1 MTRKILFP
9 LDDFVLFLYAFVIRL
24 LFWTGFDDRQLLY
37 SLFYYGDSFRLHQ
50 EALEILKSNWS
61 SSLLPYHPPVT
72 SYFLA
77 LIYNFFG
84 TPPEHLPAIKIL
96 LIIISALSVVIFHRL
111 ARRFFSERLALIAA
125 IIFGATFPM
134 LVVSVTPNTESIF
147 LCFAML
153 TLLFFA
159 RLRSSWNTK
168 DAILMGLCG
177 ALASL
182 TRAEFASFF
191 VVLVAGVFLMKP
203 GHRALPP
210 QGRASIASEA
220 GASRRWGAE
229 ARPLIITII
238 AFLLPFI
245 PWTIRNYNVLK
256 QFNVEKSEAGLEP
269 LPTFAP
275 ITCYGPIN
283 FAMANN
289 LLADGKFS
297 RTILT
302 GANVAA
308 LDLNNPQHRHYFLHG
323 YAEGLTFIKD
333 YPKEFLKLI
342 GIKLRL
348 FTQGFSWGFG
358 PTNIPG
364 GLNGVRYPIDIFV
377 SENRWWAWLIGPLFI
392 FGYCLSIREFSKWW
406 PLHLLFL
413 HRIAVTSVFFGYVRG
428 LAAIYF
434 VVVLFLFYPLSINLR
449 FVNWLDRTSKQILL
463 IVPILIF
470 TAISLIPHIS
480 PIRFQASGPSEG
492 GSGYLIQ
499 DEEIRIWPKQ

>member
-1 MTRKILFP
+1 MTRKIPFP

-24 LFWTGFDDRQLLY
+24 LFWTGFEDRQLLY

-50 EALEILKSNWS
+50 EALEIIKSNWN

-77 LIYNFFG
+77 LVYGIFG
-84 TPPEHLPAIKIL
+84 TPPEHLAALKIL

-111 ARRFFSERLALIAA
+111 ARRFFSEKLALISA
-125 IIFGATFPM
+125 IVFGAMFPM

-153 TLLFFA
+153 TLLFFV
-159 RLRSSWNTK
+159 RLRNSWNTK
-168 DAILMGLCG
+168 DAIWMGLCG

-191 VVLVAGVFLMKP
+191 VVLVVGLIIQRKEAGP
-203 GHRALPP
+203 RTLPP
-210 QGRASIASEA
+210 QGRASIALALALSF
-220 GASRRWGAE
+220 
-229 ARPLIITII
+229 LI
-238 AFLLPFI
+238 PFI

-256 QFNVEKSEAGLEP
+256 KYNVEKSDAGLEP

-297 RTILT
+297 RMILT
-302 GANVAA
+302 GKMVAA

-323 YAEGLTFIKD
+323 YSEGLSFIKD
-333 YPKEFLKLI
+333 YPKDFVKLI
-342 GIKLRL
+342 GNKLRL
-348 FTQGFSWGFG
+348 FFQGFSWGIG
-358 PTNIPG
+358 PMNLPG
-364 GLNGVRYPIDIFV
+364 GLSGVRYPIDIFV
-377 SENRWWAWLIGPLFI
+377 SEKRWWEWLIGPLFI
-392 FGYCLSIREFSKWW
+392 FGYCLSLRELKKWW

-413 HRIAVTSVFFGYVRG
+413 HRIAVTAAFFGYVRG

-434 VVVLFLFYPLSINLR
+434 LVVMFLLYPLSINLR
-449 FVNWLDRTSKQILL
+449 FMNWLERIPKQIAL
-463 IVPILIF
+463 IVPISIF
-470 TAISLIPHIS
+470 TVISLIPHIS
-480 PIRFQASGPSEG
+480 PIRFQASGSSEG

-499 DEEIRIWPKQ
+499 DEEMRIWPKQ

>member
-1 MTRKILFP
+1 MTRKIPFP
-9 LDDFVLFLYAFVIRL
+9 LDDFLLFLYAFVIRL
-24 LFWTGFDDRQLLY
+24 LFWTGFEDRRLLY
-37 SLFYYGDSFRLHQ
+37 SLFYYGDSFRLHE
-50 EALEILKSNWS
+50 EALEILKSNWNS
-61 SSLLPYHPPVT
+61 TLLPYHPPVT
-72 SYFLA
+72 SYLLA
-77 LIYNFFG
+77 LVYRIFG
-84 TPPEHLPAIKIL
+84 TPPEHLTALKIV
-96 LIIISALSVVIFHRL
+96 LIIISALSVVIFFRL
-111 ARRFFSERLALIAA
+111 VKRFFSEKLAFIAT

-153 TLLFFA
+153 TMLFFV
-159 RLRSSWNTK
+159 RLRSSHDTK
-168 DAILMGLCG
+168 DAIWMGLCG

-191 VVLVAGVFLMKP
+191 MVLTAGLFIQFRKP
-203 GHRALPP
+203 RLLP
-210 QGRASIASEA
+210 
-220 GASRRWGAE
+220 
-229 ARPLIITII
+229 IITIS
-238 AFLLPFI
+238 FLIPFI

-256 QFNVEKSEAGLEP
+256 KYNVEKSDPGLEP

-297 RTILT
+297 RMILT
-302 GANVAA
+302 GKMVAA

-323 YAEGLTFIKD
+323 YSEGYAFIND
-333 YPKEFLKLI
+333 YPKDFAKLI
-342 GIKLRL
+342 GNKLSL
-348 FTQGFSWGFG
+348 FFQGFSWGIG
-358 PTNIPG
+358 PMNIPT

-377 SENRWWAWLIGPLFI
+377 SEKRWLDWLIGPLFI
-392 FGYCLSIREFSKWW
+392 FGYCLSLREFKKWW

-413 HRIAVTSVFFGYVRG
+413 HRIAVTAAFFGYVRG

-434 VVVLFLFYPLSINLR
+434 LVVLFLFYPLSINLR
-449 FVNWLDRTSKQILL
+449 FMNWLERISKQIVM

-470 TAISLIPHIS
+470 TVISLIPHFW
-480 PIRFQASGPSEG
+480 PIRFQASGSSEG

-499 DEEIRIWPKQ
+499 DEEMRIWQKQ

>member
-1 MTRKILFP
+1 MTRKIPFP
-9 LDDFVLFLYAFVIRL
+9 LDDFILFLYAFVIRL
-24 LFWTGFDDRQLLY
+24 LFWSGFEDRQLLY

-50 EALEILKSNWS
+50 EALEILKTNWNS
-61 SSLLPYHPPVT
+61 TLLPYHPPVT
-72 SYFLA
+72 SYLLA
-77 LIYNFFG
+77 LFYKIFG
-84 TPPEHLPAIKIL
+84 MPPEHLTAIKIF

-111 ARRFFSERLALIAA
+111 ARRFFSEKLALIAA
-125 IIFGATFPM
+125 IVFAATFPM

-147 LCFAML
+147 LCLGML

-159 RLRSSWNTK
+159 RLKVSWYTK

-191 VVLVAGVFLMKP
+191 VVLVVGMFILRP
-203 GHRALPP
+203 GPRALPP
-210 QGRASIASEA
+210 QGRASIAIALMFSF
-220 GASRRWGAE
+220 
-229 ARPLIITII
+229 LI
-238 AFLLPFI
+238 PFI
-245 PWTIRNYNVLK
+245 PWTIRNYYVLK
-256 QFNVEKSEAGLEP
+256 QFNVEKSEKGLEP
-269 LPTFAP
+269 LTTFAP

-289 LLADGKFS
+289 LLAEGKFT
-297 RTILT
+297 RTILI
-302 GANVAA
+302 GANVAS

-323 YAEGLTFIKD
+323 YSEGFTFIKD
-333 YPKEFLKLI
+333 YSQEFLKLI
-342 GIKLRL
+342 GKKLHL
-348 FTQGFSWGFG
+348 FIQGFSWGFG

-377 SENRWWAWLIGPLFI
+377 SESRWWAWLIGPLFI
-392 FGYCLSIREFSKWW
+392 FGYCLSLREFSKWW
-406 PLHLLFL
+406 PIHLLFL
-413 HRIAVTSVFFGYVRG
+413 HRIAVTAAFFGYVRG

-434 VVVLFLFYPLSINLR
+434 LVVLFLFYPLSINLR
-449 FVNWLDRTSKQILL
+449 FVNWFERVPKQILL

-470 TAISLIPHIS
+470 TAISLIPHFS

>member
-1 MTRKILFP
+1 LTRRIPFP
-9 LDDFVLFLYAFVIRL
+9 LDDFILFLYAFVIRL
-24 LFWTGFDDRQLLY
+24 LFWTGFEDRRFLF
-37 SLFYYGDSFRLHQ
+37 SLFYYGDSFRIHQ
-50 EALEILKSNWS
+50 EALEILKSNWNS
-61 SSLLPYHPPVT
+61 GLLPYHPPVT
-72 SYFLA
+72 SYVLA
-77 LIYNFFG
+77 LVYQIFG
-84 TPPEHLPAIKIL
+84 TPPEHLSALKIL
-96 LIIISALSVVIFHRL
+96 LIIISALSVVIFYRL

-125 IIFGATFPM
+125 IVFGATFPM
-134 LVVSVTPNTESIF
+134 LVVSITPNTESIF

-159 RLRSSWNTK
+159 RLRNSWNTK
-168 DAILMGLCG
+168 NAIWMGLCA

-191 VVLVAGVFLMKP
+191 VVLVVGLVFQ
-203 GHRALPP
+203 ALPP
-210 QGRASIASEA
+210 RPASA
-220 GASRRWGAE
+220 RR
-229 ARPLIITII
+229 RPVIILII
-238 AFLLPFI
+238 AFLIPFI
-245 PWTIRNYNVLK
+245 PWTIRNYHVLK
-256 QFNVEKSEAGLEP
+256 QFNVQKSETGLEP

-297 RTILT
+297 RMILT
-302 GANVAA
+302 GKNVAA

-323 YAEGLTFIKD
+323 YSEGLAFIQD
-333 YPKEFLKLI
+333 YPKEFLKLSS
-342 GIKLRL
+342 IKLRL
-348 FTQGFSWGFG
+348 FIQGLSWGFG

-377 SENRWWAWLIGPLFI
+377 SENRWWSWVIGPLFI
-392 FGYCLSIREFSKWW
+392 FGYCLSVREFSKWW
-406 PLHLLFL
+406 QFHLLVL
-413 HRIAVTSVFFGYVRG
+413 HRIAVTIFFFGYVRG

-434 VVVLFLFYPLSINLR
+434 LVILFLFYPLSLNLR
-449 FVNWLDRTSKQILL
+449 FMNWLERIPKQLVL
-463 IVPILIF
+463 IIPVLIF
-470 TAISLIPHIS
+470 TALALIPHLS

>member
-1 MTRKILFP
+1 M
-9 LDDFVLFLYAFVIRL
+9 IRL
-24 LFWTGFDDRQLLY
+24 LFWTGFEDRQLLY

-50 EALEILKSNWS
+50 EALEILKTNWS

-72 SYFLA
+72 SYLLA
-77 LIYNFFG
+77 FFYKIFG
-84 TPPEHLPAIKIL
+84 TPPEHLTAVKIL

-111 ARRFFSERLALIAA
+111 ARKFFSEKLAFIAA
-125 IIFGATFPM
+125 IVFGAMFPM

-153 TLLFFA
+153 TLLFFI
-159 RLRSSWNTK
+159 RLRSSWNIR
-168 DAILMGLCG
+168 DAIWMGVCG

-191 VVLVAGVFLMKP
+191 VVLIVGLFVQF
-203 GHRALPP
+203 
-210 QGRASIASEA
+210 
-220 GASRRWGAE
+220 RRL
-229 ARPLIITII
+229 RPLLIIII
-238 AFLLPFI
+238 SFLIPFI
-245 PWTIRNYNVLK
+245 PWTIRNYHVLK

-302 GANVAA
+302 GSNVAS

-323 YAEGLTFIKD
+323 YAEGFTFIKD

-342 GIKLRL
+342 GKKLRL
-348 FTQGFSWGFG
+348 FIQGFSWGFG

-364 GLNGVRYPIDIFV
+364 GLSGVRYPIDIFV
-377 SENRWWAWLIGPLFI
+377 SEHRWWSWIISPLFI
-392 FGYCLSIREFSKWW
+392 FGYCLSAREFSKWW
-406 PLHLLFL
+406 PFHLLFF
-413 HRIAVTSVFFGYVRG
+413 HRIAVTAAFFGYARG
-428 LAAIYF
+428 LAAVYF
-434 VVVLFLFYPLSINLR
+434 LVVLFLFYPLSINLR
-449 FVNWLDRTSKQILL
+449 FMNWLERIPKQIVV

-470 TAISLIPHIS
+470 TAVCLIPHFS

>member
-1 MTRKILFP
+1 LTRKIQFP
-9 LDDFVLFLYAFVIRL
+9 LDDFLLFFYAFVIRL
-24 LFWTGFDDRQLLY
+24 LFWTAFEDRQLLY

-50 EALEILKSNWS
+50 EALEILKSNWN

-72 SYFLA
+72 SYLLA
-77 LIYNFFG
+77 LSYRIFG
-84 TPPEHLPAIKIL
+84 TPPEHLTAIKIL
-96 LIIISALSVVIFHRL
+96 LIIISALSVVIFYRL
-111 ARRFFSERLALIAA
+111 AKRFFAEKLALIAA
-125 IIFGATFPM
+125 IFFAAIFPM

-153 TLLFFA
+153 TLLFFV
-159 RLRSSWNTK
+159 RLRSSWSIK
-168 DAILMGLCG
+168 DAIWMGVCA

-182 TRAEFASFF
+182 TRAEFATFF
-191 VVLVAGVFLMKP
+191 VVLVIGLFVQFRK
-203 GHRALPP
+203 HRQLL
-210 QGRASIASEA
+210 I
-220 GASRRWGAE
+220 
-229 ARPLIITII
+229 LIISFIV
-238 AFLLPFI
+238 PFV
-245 PWTIRNYNVLK
+245 PWTIRNYYVLK
-256 QFNVEKSEAGLEP
+256 QFNVEKTEPGLEP

-297 RTILT
+297 RTILA
-302 GANVAA
+302 GANVAS

-323 YAEGLTFIKD
+323 YSEGFTFIKD
-333 YPKEFLKLI
+333 YPKDFLNLI
-342 GIKLRL
+342 GKKLRL
-348 FTQGFSWGFG
+348 FAQGFSWGFG

-364 GLNGVRYPIDIFV
+364 GLSGVRYPIDIFV
-377 SENRWWAWLIGPLFI
+377 SEHRWLGWVIGPLVI
-392 FGYCLSIREFSKWW
+392 FGYCLSFRDFSNWW
-406 PLHLLFL
+406 PFHLLFL

-428 LAAIYF
+428 MAAIYF
-434 VVVLFLFYPLSINLR
+434 LVILFLFYPLSINLR
-449 FVNWLDRTSKQILL
+449 FMNWLDWIPKQMVL

-470 TAISLIPHIS
+470 TAISLIPHLS

>member
-1 MTRKILFP
+1 M
-9 LDDFVLFLYAFVIRL
+9 IRL
-24 LFWTGFDDRQLLY
+24 LFWTGFEDRQLLY

-72 SYFLA
+72 SYLLA
-77 LIYNFFG
+77 FFYKIFG
-84 TPPEHLPAIKIL
+84 TPPEHLTAVKIL
-96 LIIISALSVVIFHRL
+96 LIIISALSVVIFYRL
-111 ARRFFSERLALIAA
+111 ARKFFSEKLAFSAA
-125 IIFGATFPM
+125 IVFGAMFPM

-153 TLLFFA
+153 TLLFFL
-159 RLRSSWNTK
+159 RLRSSWNIR
-168 DAILMGLCG
+168 DAIWMGVCG
-177 ALASL
+177 AVASL

-191 VVLVAGVFLMKP
+191 VVLAVGLLVLRP
-203 GHRALPP
+203 GFRTQQPSAAAD
-210 QGRASIASEA
+210 RASIALALALSF
-220 GASRRWGAE
+220 
-229 ARPLIITII
+229 LI
-238 AFLLPFI
+238 PFI
-245 PWTIRNYNVLK
+245 PWTIRNYHVLK

-269 LPTFAP
+269 LPTFAS

-302 GANVAA
+302 GANVAS

-323 YAEGLTFIKD
+323 YSEGFTFIHD
-333 YPKEFLKLI
+333 YPKEFLKLV
-342 GIKLRL
+342 GKKLRL
-348 FTQGFSWGFG
+348 FIQGFSWGVG

-364 GLNGVRYPIDIFV
+364 GLSGVRYPIDIFV
-377 SENRWWAWLIGPLFI
+377 SEHRWWAWIISPLFI
-392 FGYCLSIREFSKWW
+392 FGYCLSAREFSKWW
-406 PLHLLFL
+406 PFHLLFL
-413 HRIAVTSVFFGYVRG
+413 HRIAVTAAFFGYARG

-434 VVVLFLFYPLSINLR
+434 LVVLFLFYPLSTNLK
-449 FVNWLDRTSKQILL
+449 FMNWLERIPKQIVV

-470 TAISLIPHIS
+470 TAICLIPHFS